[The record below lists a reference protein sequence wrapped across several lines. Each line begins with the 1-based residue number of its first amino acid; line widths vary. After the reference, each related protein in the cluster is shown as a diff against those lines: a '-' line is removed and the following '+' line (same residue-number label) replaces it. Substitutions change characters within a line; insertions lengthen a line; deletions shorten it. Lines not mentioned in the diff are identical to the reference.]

1 MKISKRIL
9 AILLAVTLALSLFAV
24 SASAAGTPTGT
35 EAMTVTITTDNET
48 YEAESAVQVQV
59 TISCN
64 YNVPSFRFPIM
75 FDAEVYELPTIIGLK
90 AHNTCASSGTINEN
104 HANGGAEFI
113 PEAYDSS
120 AFGCVLVQWT
130 AAVTNGEVGH
140 LNNEAGELAFT
151 FELKTKSSAVGK
163 TGTIFIPAESDLFY
177 YQAIENPADA
187 TSFYYLDSTTCA
199 MTFVEGNAMVVGEQV
214 ALVPNED
221 YGTPG
226 VVDEE
231 KRLIYGL
238 TQGIASNS
246 EIKEFVKATGNAV
259 IRSAPTEFGYGTG
272 TVVSLNI
279 DAVPVKSYS
288 LVIFGDIDGDAVCDI
303 NDLPLVV
310 SFAGGSTVCDDP
322 VVVFAADLTN
332 DGTVDVTDLP
342 IYVGINGG
350 SIVLDQSNPY

>member
-1 MKISKRIL
+1 MKISKKIL

-48 YEAESAVQVQV
+48 YEADSAVQVRV
-59 TISCN
+59 TIACN

-75 FDAEVYELPTIIGLK
+75 FDSEVYELPTIIGLQSYG
-90 AHNTCASSGTINEN
+90 TCASAGTTSYNT
-104 HANGGAEFI
+104 ADTAQFI
-113 PEAYDSS
+113 PEAYDPS

-151 FELKTKSSAVGK
+151 FELRTKSSAVGK

-187 TSFYYLDSTTCA
+187 TSFYYLDATTCS
-199 MTFVEGNAMVVGEQV
+199 MNFVPGNAMVVGEQV

-221 YGTPG
+221 YGTPA

-231 KRLIYGL
+231 NRRVYGFKEGL
-238 TQGIASNS
+238 MGNS
-246 EIKEFVKATGNAV
+246 EIKEYVKATGKAV
-259 IRSAPTEFGYGTG
+259 IRSTPTDDGYGTG

-279 DAVPVKSYS
+279 DAVPVKSYD
-288 LVIFGDIDGDAVCDI
+288 LIIFGDINGDAMSDN
-303 NDLPLVV
+303 NDLTYIITY
-310 SFAGGSTVCDDP
+310 SGGSMICDDP
-322 VVVFAADLTN
+322 VVAFAADLSN
-332 DGTVDVTDLP
+332 DGSVDISDLP
-342 IYVGINGG
+342 IYLGIVGG
-350 SIVLDQSNPY
+350 SVVIDQTNPY